1 MGITLAGLKEVGY
14 IPEEKE
20 RLKISIRSVEIYF
33 FGNFNFLVDILF
45 GREYLLSLSK
55 DIMGITSSLYV
66 DVIKKE
72 CKFSS

>member
-20 RLKISIRSVEIYF
+20 RLKYQLDVLKYIF
-33 FGNFNFLVDILF
+33 FGNFNFPVDILF